1 MVSTA
6 AVSQQYTYRPRTL
19 TQLATFTIGSSELT
33 SVGRLEVRLQGRLV
47 TPVDEAYET
56 ARRLPDGRTTSPLM
70 VVQCANARDV
80 IEAVN
85 FAGRHELAIAVRAD
99 NRGIVEGNT
108 DGGVVIDVTRVQD
121 FEVDPLSRF

>member
-1 MVSTA
+1 
-6 AVSQQYTYRPRTL
+6 
-19 TQLATFTIGSSELT
+19 
-33 SVGRLEVRLQGRLV
+33 
-47 TPVDEAYET
+47 
-56 ARRLPDGRTTSPLM
+56 M